1 MAAIAAQADCLVD
14 GSTIFDIENIEPSV
28 LKYLKVNAPIFLD
41 DFEKTEQLKR
51 LIIYGFYKN
60 IEISK
65 HKASN
70 FFGRTEVTDLL
81 SIKYTESDSNETLIM
96 LCNFILIKYPVKGIR
111 ATTAN
116 MLVKKDV
123 NILIRHL
130 IFFLISLYDDN
141 PLLKPFP
148 QPPSV
153 LPPKT
158 PPAPSSHLNR
168 AISSNLGG
176 SKSSTSRGAALDTHS
191 ESLSE
196 LFKTMASKTR
206 EIDVKIDV
214 QKLFND
220 FKTNEYH
227 KIKKIMLDDIKFEE
241 TNLPCNYGVKQLFFG
256 QKNIL
261 LTYHTRVG
269 KGGVIKNKRKRRK
282 SKKKSRRKSKKKSWR
297 KSKKKGRR
305 KSKRKVR
312 RRRRRT
318 KK

>member
-65 HKASN
+65 HNASK

-141 PLLKPFP
+141 PLSKPSP

-153 LPPKT
+153 K
-158 PPAPSSHLNR
+158 PPAPPPHLFR
-168 AISSNLGG
+168 ESSSNLGG

>member
-1 MAAIAAQADCLVD
+1 MADCLVD
-14 GSTIFDIENIEPSV
+14 GSTIFNIKNIEPSV

-65 HKASN
+65 YKASN

-81 SIKYTESDSNETLIM
+81 SIDYTKRDSNETLIM
-96 LCNFILIKYPVKGIR
+96 LCNFILNIYPVEGFW

-116 MLVKKDV
+116 RMVKKDV

-141 PLLKPFP
+141 PLSKPFP
-148 QPPSV
+148 QPPLV
-153 LPPKT
+153 KQPAT
-158 PPAPSSHLNR
+158 PPAPPPAPPPHLYR
-168 AISSNLGG
+168 ESSSNLGG

-196 LFKTMASKTR
+196 LFKTMASKTS
-206 EIDVKIDV
+206 EIDV
-214 QKLFND
+214 QKLYND
-220 FKTNEYH
+220 FKAKEYH
-227 KIKKIMLDDIKFEE
+227 KIKNIMLNDIKFGG
-241 TNLPCNYGVKQLFFG
+241 TNLPCKDGVKQLFFG
-256 QKNIL
+256 RKNIL
-261 LTYHTRVG
+261 LTYDTHVG

-282 SKKKSRRKSKKKSWR
+282 SKRKGQRKSKKKSRRKSKKK
-297 KSKKKGRR
+297 GQR
-305 KSKRKVR
+305 KSKRKGR
-312 RRRRRT
+312 RRLRQT